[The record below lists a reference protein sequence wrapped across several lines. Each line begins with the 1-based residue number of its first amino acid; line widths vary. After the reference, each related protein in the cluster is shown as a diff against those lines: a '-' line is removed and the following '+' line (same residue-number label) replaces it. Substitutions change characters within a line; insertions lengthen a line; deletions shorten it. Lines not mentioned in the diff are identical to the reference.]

1 MLRTIIFAY
10 SKTMVVLLVNHI
22 STEIKYVYS
31 IYMIPLDMSHTCL
44 FLSDTFREK
53 SLIRS
58 HLMDLFLFS
67 DKTCLI
73 PITDALPALS
83 TDSVNTT
90 PLFVDGSRQPTHL
103 FHQCDIFSPVDVSC
117 RICI

>member
-1 MLRTIIFAY
+1 
-10 SKTMVVLLVNHI
+10 
-22 STEIKYVYS
+22 
-31 IYMIPLDMSHTCL
+31 MIPLDKSHTCL

-67 DKTCLI
+67 EKLSPDFCLI
-73 PITDALPALS
+73 PITDSLPALS

-117 RICI
+117 HICIN